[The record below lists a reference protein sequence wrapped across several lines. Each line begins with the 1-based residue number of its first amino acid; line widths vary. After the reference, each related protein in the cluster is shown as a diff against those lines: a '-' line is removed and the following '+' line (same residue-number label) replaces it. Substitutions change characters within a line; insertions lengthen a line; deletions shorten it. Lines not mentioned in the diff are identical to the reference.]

1 MGPPLNTCSTTPWF
15 FMSISRHFVLAVFML
30 LTVSLIPFTGSA
42 AEPLY
47 QQIDK
52 LIAARHENFSSFV
65 SSDTSDTAFLRRLYL
80 DLTGS
85 VPPLKVTKAFIA
97 STDPDKRTLV
107 VNQLLDSPEY
117 ANNMQRVFDVIL
129 MERRG
134 DKVISDEPWKEY
146 LRKSFAD
153 NKPLSDMVG
162 EMLGADGAD
171 ESLRPAA
178 KFYLDRG
185 GETNLLTRDIG
196 RLFLGV
202 NLQCAQCHDHPLVLD
217 YFQEDYYGIFAFLN
231 RSYLFTDKAKKVF
244 FAEKA
249 EGDVSFVSVFD
260 PDKKEY
266 KTGPRLPGLEVIK
279 EPTFE
284 KGEEYQVKPE
294 DGIRPIPK
302 YSRRA
307 ELARLLPSKQNVL
320 FKRNMANRIW
330 ALLMGRGIVHPLD
343 FHHEDNPPSHPE
355 LLNVLAE
362 QFATS
367 NFDIKSLLRQIALS
381 QTYQRSSLPSE
392 NLPSEK
398 ETFAVALL
406 KPLSAEQLAMSMMQV
421 TGYRDFQKASL
432 KDPTD
437 KTALDKIQ
445 QKNINTFVSI
455 FGSAEG
461 VPEDGIQPTMNQA
474 LFLSN
479 GALVRSW
486 LQPKP
491 GNLIDQIYQI
501 SDPEQLAKELFLSVL
516 IRLPDEEEKLQ
527 VTAYLD
533 QANDEGRTAALQELA
548 WALITSTEFRFNH

>member
-1 MGPPLNTCSTTPWF
+1 MGSPLNTCSKPLWF
-15 FMSISRHFVLAVFML
+15 FMSNSRHSAVVVFML
-30 LTVSLIPFTGSA
+30 LAMSLIPCTGSA

-65 SSDTSDTAFLRRLYL
+65 SGDTSDAAFLRRLYL
-80 DLTGS
+80 DLIGS

-97 STDPDKRTLV
+97 STDPDKRTIV
-107 VNQLLDSPEY
+107 VDQLLDSPEY

-146 LRKSFAD
+146 LRKSFAN

-185 GETNLLTRDIG
+185 GETNLLTRDVG

-266 KTGPRLPGLEVIK
+266 KTGPRLPGLEEIK

-307 ELARLLPSKQNVL
+307 ELARLLPSKQNTL

-330 ALLMGRGIVHPLD
+330 ALMMGRGIVHPLD

-362 QFATS
+362 QFATT

-392 NLPSEK
+392 NLPSEM
-398 ETFAVALL
+398 ETFAVASL

-437 KTALDKIQ
+437 KSALDKIQ

-486 LQPKP
+486 LEPQS
-491 GNLIDQIYQI
+491 GNLIDQINQI
-501 SDPEQLAKELFLSVL
+501 SDSEQLAKELFLSVL

-533 QANDEGRTAALQELA
+533 QTNGEDRTGALQELA
-548 WALITSTEFRFNH
+548 WALMTSTEFRFNH

>member
-1 MGPPLNTCSTTPWF
+1 
-15 FMSISRHFVLAVFML
+15 
-30 LTVSLIPFTGSA
+30 
-42 AEPLY
+42 
-47 QQIDK
+47 
-52 LIAARHENFSSFV
+52 
-65 SSDTSDTAFLRRLYL
+65 
-80 DLTGS
+80 
-85 VPPLKVTKAFIA
+85 
-97 STDPDKRTLV
+97 
-107 VNQLLDSPEY
+107 
-117 ANNMQRVFDVIL
+117 
-129 MERRG
+129 
-134 DKVISDEPWKEY
+134 
-146 LRKSFAD
+146 
-153 NKPLSDMVG
+153 
-162 EMLGADGAD
+162 
-171 ESLRPAA
+171 
-178 KFYLDRG
+178 
-185 GETNLLTRDIG
+185 
-196 RLFLGV
+196 
-202 NLQCAQCHDHPLVLD
+202 
-217 YFQEDYYGIFAFLN
+217 
-231 RSYLFTDKAKKVF
+231 
-244 FAEKA
+244 
-249 EGDVSFVSVFD
+249 
-260 PDKKEY
+260 
-266 KTGPRLPGLEVIK
+266 
-279 EPTFE
+279 
-284 KGEEYQVKPE
+284 
-294 DGIRPIPK
+294 
-302 YSRRA
+302 
-307 ELARLLPSKQNVL
+307 
-320 FKRNMANRIW
+320 
-330 ALLMGRGIVHPLD
+330 MGRGIVHPLD

-491 GNLIDQIYQI
+491 GNLIDQIHQI

>member
-1 MGPPLNTCSTTPWF
+1 MGPSLNTCSTTPWF
-15 FMSISRHFVLAVFML
+15 FMSISRHFVVAVFML

-97 STDPDKRTLV
+97 STAPDKRTLV

-117 ANNMQRVFDVIL
+117 VNNMQRVFDVIL

-196 RLFLGV
+196 RLFLGI

-231 RSYLFTDKAKKVF
+231 RSYVFTDKAKKVF

-260 PDKKEY
+260 PDKTEY

-279 EPTFE
+279 EPTFK

-307 ELARLLPSKQNVL
+307 ELARLLPSKQNAL

-330 ALLMGRGIVHPLD
+330 ALMMGRGIVHPLD

-355 LLNVLAE
+355 LLHVLAE
-362 QFATS
+362 RFAAT

-398 ETFAVALL
+398 ETFAVAPL
-406 KPLSAEQLAMSMMQV
+406 KPLSAEQLAMSMMEV
-421 TGYRDFQKASL
+421 TGYRDFQRASL
-432 KDPTD
+432 KNPTD

-445 QKNINTFVSI
+445 QKNINAFVSI

-486 LQPKP
+486 LQPKS
-491 GNLIDQIYQI
+491 GNLIDRIKQI
-501 SDPEQLAKELFLSVL
+501 SDPDQLAEELFLSVL

-533 QANDEGRTAALQELA
+533 QANGEDRTTALQELT
-548 WALITSTEFRFNH
+548 WALMTSTEFRFNH